1 MSNIKVEVY
10 KKVLKEVAEKYEEDE
25 SFINNRTDGICYQE
39 RLSAEELIY
48 YPVGFLNFV
57 FPC

>member
-25 SFINNRTDGICYQE
+25 SFINNRTDGIFSQE

-48 YPVGFLNFV
+48 
-57 FPC
+57 